1 MAGFYRHER
10 VAGLLRRELAQLI
23 YSEVK
28 DPALGP
34 VSVTDVEVTR
44 DLAIA
49 KVFVATSQPETMP
62 SSLKAL
68 QRASGFLRKRL
79 GDEIRMR
86 SIPELRFSHDDSL
99 ERGDHIEALLASVRR
114 DTHDDPSE
122 DRGEDP
128 GEDPSEDSGED
139 SGEEK

>member
-10 VAGLLRRELAQLI
+10 VAGMLRRELAKLI
-23 YSEVK
+23 YGEVK

-44 DLAIA
+44 DLSVA
-49 KVFVATSQPETMP
+49 KVFVATSQPETMTA
-62 SSLKAL
+62 SLKAL
-68 QRASGFLRKRL
+68 QRAAGFLRKRL

-99 ERGDHIEALLASVRR
+99 ERGDRIEQLLASVRR
-114 DTHDDPSE
+114 DT
-122 DRGEDP
+122 
-128 GEDPSEDSGED
+128 DSSD
-139 SGEEK
+139 EEE